1 MDVSSSSTNVIS
13 TDIPTAVPQGA
24 SAPGGLILSDYGQAP
39 RTTHSDLWTVAKGSR
54 LQSASSESEADWN
67 AQNPTVIGLFSM
79 LIGSDEL
86 EEIQAFIRRLRERG
100 NAVLGAKP
108 PINYESIL
116 E

>member
-1 MDVSSSSTNVIS
+1 VDPSE
-13 TDIPTAVPQGA
+13 
-24 SAPGGLILSDYGQAP
+24 
-39 RTTHSDLWTVAKGSR
+39 R
-54 LQSASSESEADWN
+54 QSASSESEADWN
-67 AQNPTVIGLFSM
+67 AENPTVIGLFSM

>member
-1 MDVSSSSTNVIS
+1 MFLRAPPTQSPPTFLLPCLKIPARPEGSFSAITEASP
-13 TDIPTAVPQGA
+13 TDHPFGSVD
-24 SAPGGLILSDYGQAP
+24 LSE
-39 RTTHSDLWTVAKGSR
+39 R
-54 LQSASSESEADWN
+54 QSASSESEADWN
-67 AQNPTVIGLFSM
+67 AQNPAVIGLFSM